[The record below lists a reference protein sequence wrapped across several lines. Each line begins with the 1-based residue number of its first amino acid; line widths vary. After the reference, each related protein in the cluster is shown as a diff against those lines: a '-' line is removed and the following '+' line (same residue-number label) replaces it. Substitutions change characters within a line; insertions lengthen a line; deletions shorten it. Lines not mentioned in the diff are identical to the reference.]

1 MSAYRFPNR
10 AMIEIVAPCAKL
22 DGEPRMG
29 GVKDL
34 EPLPALTELDGDEPA
49 AMVRVA
55 WWDGGLYIAAT
66 VAKSGPIAV
75 NRHEPLRNDC
85 VAILINTQPGPDQRR
100 PTRSCWQFLALPRGG
115 GDDRMAPILRHE
127 PFRYGPPQRK
137 PEDRDM
143 TIASTESEDGYTLA
157 MILRRSAL
165 GDAELAAGQGI
176 GFEYVVHDS
185 QWGQETWAS
194 PASVPV
200 FDVPELWGRLELSG
214 GLPTV
219 PAKKRRTTPK
229 E

>member
-22 DGEPRMG
+22 AEEPEMG
-29 GVKDL
+29 LFAAL
-34 EPLPALTELDGDEPA
+34 EPLPALGELDGDEPA
-49 AMVRVA
+49 AAVRVA
-55 WWDGGLYIAAT
+55 WWEGGLYVAAT
-66 VAKSGPIAV
+66 VVKNGPIAV

-115 GDDRMAPILRHE
+115 GNDRMAPILRHE

-137 PEDRDM
+137 PDDADM
-143 TIASTESEDGYTLA
+143 AIASTEKEDGYTLE

-165 GDAELAAGQGI
+165 GDAELSAGLEI

-200 FDVPELWGRLELSG
+200 FDVPELWGRLELSEG
-214 GLPTV
+214 QADP
-219 PAKKRRTTPK
+219 PSKRKASRRK
-229 E
+229 G